1 MFSSGSKYFLGISGL
16 SLVAAIVYAFTV
28 NPSDLG
34 AIALLGVT
42 VAATLLLGI
51 GLHNNS
57 GDAATVDE
65 AVTAAAGAPR
75 DIVWPSV
82 FALGI
87 TLVAVGLATVPVI
100 FLLGIV
106 VTLAAGAEWLISNW
120 SDRASVSFN
129 YNNNNVRVKAIG
141 PLEYPVAAALF
152 AAALAYLFSRI
163 MLNVSKETA
172 PIVFIIVAALVL
184 TVGFLVATK
193 PAFRGRAL
201 SLTLTVGVLAVAA
214 AGIGSAVGG
223 ERSELA
229 EVSAGKFY
237 SRAVTDAECGAEE
250 IAHFDHKAGNTVN
263 LRSAVAA
270 TITVENGKVYAQEIA
285 LEKKVD
291 QITVARSNEVN
302 ILFRNK
308 DTEEHRMIVHMGEKK
323 VAETGVVEKVQT
335 CTQLAGEDQEQLL
348 TLKFP
353 KPSSSF
359 KDGYSIEVP
368 GAEGTIKIVVPG

>member
-34 AIALLGVT
+34 AIALLGLV
-42 VAATLLLGI
+42 VAGALLLAI
-51 GLHNNS
+51 GLHNGS
-57 GDAATVDE
+57 GDVATAQAAP
-65 AVTAAAGAPR
+65 AANDVPR

-82 FALGI
+82 MALGVTVI
-87 TLVAVGLATVPVI
+87 LVGLATVPVI

-106 VTLAAGAEWLISNW
+106 VTVAGGAEWLISAW
-120 SDRASVSFN
+120 SDRASVDSAF
-129 YNNNNVRVKAIG
+129 NNNNVRVKAIG

-163 MLNVSKETA
+163 MLNVPKETA
-172 PIVFIIVAALVL
+172 PIIFIIVAALVL
-184 TVGFLVATK
+184 TVGFLIATK

-201 SLTLTVGVLAVAA
+201 SLTLTVGVLAVAI
-214 AGIGSAVGG
+214 AGIGTAIGG

-229 EVSAGKFY
+229 EASAGKFY
-237 SRAVTDAECGAEE
+237 SRAVTNAECGADE
-250 IAHFDHKAGNTVN
+250 IPHFDHKAGNTVN

-270 TITVENGKVYAQEIA
+270 TITVEDGKVYAQEIA
-285 LEKKVD
+285 LTKKVD
-291 QITVARSNEVN
+291 TVTIARSNEVN

-308 DTEEHRMIVHMGEKK
+308 DKEEHRMIVHMGEQK
-323 VAETGVVEKVQT
+323 VAETGVVEKLQT
-335 CTQLAGEDQEQLL
+335 CTQLAGQDQEQLL

-353 KPSSSF
+353 KPSSAF
-359 KDGYSIEVP
+359 KEGYSIEVP

>member
-34 AIALLGVT
+34 AIALLGLV
-42 VAATLLLGI
+42 VSAALLLGI
-51 GLHNNS
+51 GLHNAS
-57 GDAATVDE
+57 GDVASPDGALAAN
-65 AVTAAAGAPR
+65 GAPR
-75 DIVWPSV
+75 DIPWPSV
-82 FALGI
+82 MALGV
-87 TLVAVGLATVPVI
+87 TLVAVGLATVPVV
-100 FLLGIV
+100 FLLGFVI
-106 VTLAAGAEWLISNW
+106 TLAGGSEWLISAW
-120 SDRASVSFN
+120 SDRASVDSA
-129 YNNNNVRVKAIG
+129 YNNDNVRVKAIG
-141 PLEYPVAAALF
+141 PLEYPVSAALF

-163 MLNVSKETA
+163 MLNVSKEAA
-172 PIVFIIVAALVL
+172 PVIFIIVAALVL

-193 PAFRGRAL
+193 PSFRGRAL
-201 SLTLTVGVLAVAA
+201 SLTLTVGVLAVAV
-214 AGIGSAVGG
+214 AGIGTAVGG

-229 EVSAGKFY
+229 EASAGKFY
-237 SRAVTDAECGAEE
+237 TRAVTNAECDKEE
-250 IAHFDHKAGNTVN
+250 IPHFDHKAGNTVS

-270 TITVENGKVYAQEIA
+270 TITVEDGKVFAQEIGIDTH
-285 LEKKVD
+285 LD
-291 QITVARSNEVN
+291 QVTVARSNEVN

-308 DTEEHRMIVHMGEKK
+308 DTEEHRMIVHMGEQK

-335 CTQLAGEDQEQLL
+335 CTQLAGENQEQVL

-353 KPSSSF
+353 KPSSAM

>member
-16 SLVAAIVYAFTV
+16 SLIAAIVYAFTV

-34 AIALLGVT
+34 AIALLGLM
-42 VAATLLLGI
+42 VAAALLLAI
-51 GLHNNS
+51 GLHNGS
-57 GDAATVDE
+57 GDVATVQE
-65 AVTAAAGAPR
+65 ALASNGAPR

-82 FALGI
+82 MALGVAVI
-87 TLVAVGLATVPVI
+87 AVGLATVPVI

-106 VTLAAGAEWLISNW
+106 VSVAGGAEWLISAW
-120 SDRASVSFN
+120 SDRASVDHA
-129 YNNNNVRVKAIG
+129 YNNDNVRVKAIG

-163 MLNVSKETA
+163 MLNVSKEAA
-172 PIVFIIVAALVL
+172 PIIFIIVAALVL
-184 TVGFLVATK
+184 TVGFLIATK

-201 SLTLTVGVLAVAA
+201 SLTLSVGVLAVAV
-214 AGIGSAVGG
+214 AGIGTAIGG
-223 ERSELA
+223 ERTELA
-229 EVSAGKFY
+229 EASAGKYF
-237 SRAVTDAECGAEE
+237 SRAVTNAECDKEE
-250 IAHFDHKAGNTVN
+250 IEHFDHLAGNTVN

-270 TITVENGKVYAQEIA
+270 TITVEDGKVYAQEIA
-285 LEKKVD
+285 LTRKVD
-291 QITVARSNEVN
+291 TITLARSNDIN

-308 DTEEHRMIVHMGEKK
+308 DAEEHRMIVHMGEQK
-323 VAETGVVEKVQT
+323 VAETGVIEKLQT

-353 KPSSSF
+353 KPSSAF